1 MKHNSII
8 CGTVIRLFCLG
19 IIVIIVCSFISCGPN
34 DPYSNYNEDEIAIGE
49 YIAGF
54 KKGVQFTL
62 TGLEKAVYDDNTVY
76 FNVSG
81 TAAYPNGETGDVALI
96 IEYNRQLR
104 TIGLHHWG
112 DFETGIATGVNWGDF
127 EIISTGVKQKWEE
140 CGQRQDGIKHYS
152 DEEVTQIREKAEE
165 YAQLVNSLED

>member
-8 CGTVIRLFCLG
+8 CGRVIRLFCFG
-19 IIVIIVCSFISCGPN
+19 IIAVFVCSFISCGQN

-54 KKGVQFTL
+54 KKGVRFTL

-81 TAAYPNGETGDVALI
+81 IAAYPNGETGNVALI

-112 DFETGIATGVNWGDF
+112 DFEIGIA
-127 EIISTGVKQKWEE
+127 TGVKQKWEE

-152 DEEVTQIREKAEE
+152 DEEVTQIRGKAEE